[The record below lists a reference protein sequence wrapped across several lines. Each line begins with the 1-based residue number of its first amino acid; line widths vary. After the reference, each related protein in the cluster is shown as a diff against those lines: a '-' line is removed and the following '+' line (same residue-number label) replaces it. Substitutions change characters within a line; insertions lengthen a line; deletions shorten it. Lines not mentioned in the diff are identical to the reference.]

1 MGPDADLLAHRAR
14 RRRLPALTTTT
25 VQPAP
30 GTDPSDLVLEPVKF
44 LARSRLRRR
53 APLVRGA
60 PKDPWGRFWAG
71 LSVLALVTAVGTL
84 GYQRLGLT
92 VGEALY
98 QTVITITTVGYEEI
112 GTVTDSYRV
121 FTILLIMF
129 GVGAALYTLSVLI
142 ESLFEGRLDDEIR
155 RRRMQRQIDRLSGH
169 VVLCGFGQVGQA
181 IHRELA
187 GAGRTVVVIDR
198 VDLDAEAPPN
208 SVVGEATED
217 GVLASAGL
225 ERASTLV
232 LALDSDVDNLY
243 VALTARSMCPGLFI
257 VARSNDSSAE
267 PKLRQ
272 AGVDRVVN
280 PHEIGGSRMAALVL
294 EPDVVDFLG
303 VVMNAEEL
311 SVRLAEAPV
320 TADGPF
326 AGRALAACEIDE
338 STGVTVLAVRRE
350 GSFVTDPP
358 DDFVL
363 AADDVLIALGTREQL
378 AILNSK
384 AST

>member
-1 MGPDADLLAHRAR
+1 MRPVKTWAR
-14 RRRLPALTTTT
+14 RRNRRHPYLP
-25 VQPAP
+25 
-30 GTDPSDLVLEPVKF
+30 
-44 LARSRLRRR
+44 
-53 APLVRGA
+53 RGA

-71 LSVLALVTAVGTL
+71 LGVLVLVTAAGTF
-84 GYQRLGLT
+84 GYHRLGLT

-155 RRRMQRQIDRLSGH
+155 RRRMQKQIDRLSGH
-169 VVLCGFGQVGQA
+169 VVLCGFGQVGRA
-181 IHRELA
+181 IHRELSA
-187 GAGRTVVVIDR
+187 GGRTVVVIDR
-198 VDLDAEAPPN
+198 RELSDEGLAHA
-208 SVVGEATED
+208 VVGEATD
-217 GVLASAGL
+217 DSVLVSAGL

-243 VALTARSMCPGLFI
+243 IALTARSMRPSLFI
-257 VARSNDSSAE
+257 VARSNDSTAE

-280 PHEIGGSRMAALVL
+280 THEIGGTTMAALVL
-294 EPDVVDFLG
+294 EPDVIDFLG
-303 VVMNAEEL
+303 VVMHADEL
-311 SVRLAEAPV
+311 SVRLAETPV
-320 TADGPF
+320 TAGGPF
-326 AGRALAACEIDE
+326 AGRTLAACEIDE
-338 STGVTVLAVRRE
+338 ATGATVLAVRRD

-363 AADDVLIALGTREQL
+363 AADDVLIALGTRGQL
-378 AILNSK
+378 ADLNSK
-384 AST
+384 AGV

>member
-1 MGPDADLLAHRAR
+1 M
-14 RRRLPALTTTT
+14 
-25 VQPAP
+25 
-30 GTDPSDLVLEPVKF
+30 LEPVKF
-44 LARSRLRRR
+44 LARSRRRR
-53 APLVRGA
+53 HAPLVRGA

-71 LSVLALVTAVGTL
+71 LSVLALVTAVGTF
-84 GYQRLGLT
+84 GYHRLGLT

-129 GVGAALYTLSVLI
+129 GVGSALYTLSVLI

-169 VVLCGFGQVGQA
+169 VVLCGYGQVGRA

-198 VDLDAEAPPN
+198 ADLDAEAPPN
-208 SVVGEATED
+208 CVVGEATDD

-232 LALDSDVDNLY
+232 LALDTDVDNLY

-257 VARSNDSSAE
+257 VARSNDSSAQ

-303 VVMNAEEL
+303 VAMHAEEL
-311 SVRLAEAPV
+311 SVRLAETTV

-326 AGRALAACEIDE
+326 AGRTLAACEIDE
-338 STGVTVLAVRRE
+338 STGATVLAVRRE

-358 DDFVL
+358 DHFVL

-378 AILNSK
+378 AELR
-384 AST
+384 ASAGA